1 MTAASRPAGTA
12 RWTLDQLAER
22 VDAALS
28 VDYDGQASGRV
39 RDVPDRRAIRW
50 YTTLGLV
57 DRPAAMRGRTAL
69 YGRRHLLQ
77 LVAIKR
83 LQAGGLSLAGIQAR
97 LAAATDE
104 QLERVARLPDL
115 DERATRADPALDA
128 APPAPRAAAPLRVER
143 AFWKRTVAGMPS
155 TATAHPSTPLPAPGL
170 AGAPAEGEAAVEGE
184 AAAEGDVVA
193 SPVPEYRAPPEAAI
207 LQGVRLDDGVTLLL
221 DHARPL
227 RRDEVRAIQA
237 AARPLLDALGRGR
250 KR

>member
-128 APPAPRAAAPLRVER
+128 APPAAPRAAAPLRVER
-143 AFWKRTVAGMPS
+143 AFWKRTVAGTPS
-155 TATAHPSTPLPAPGL
+155 TAAADPATPLPAPEL
-170 AGAPAEGEAAVEGE
+170 AGAAAEGDL
-184 AAAEGDVVA
+184 AAEGDVVA
-193 SPVPEYRAPPEAAI
+193 SPVPEYRASPAAVI

>member
-22 VDAALS
+22 VDA
-28 VDYDGQASGRV
+28 
-39 RDVPDRRAIRW
+39 
-50 YTTLGLV
+50 
-57 DRPAAMRGRTAL
+57 AL

-97 LAAATDE
+97 LAGATDE

-170 AGAPAEGEAAVEGE
+170 AGAAAEGDLAAEGEAAVEGE